1 MQEEKI
7 KDVKTVVL
15 IPALDPERGP
25 LLDLVSKLLSY
36 DFLFVLLVDDGSSK
50 ENKII
55 FEECKSLGCELVSYE
70 ENRGK
75 GYALRRGFSEILSK
89 KEFYGEAD
97 VITAD
102 SDGQHTVEDI
112 LKVRAEMLAHR
123 GAFVLGVRDFFSE
136 ESNKNV
142 PPKSLKGNRFTSKL
156 FKYMYGRWMA
166 DTQTGLRGI
175 PYSLLEKAVKITGD
189 RYQYEMKALIRAVR
203 SDIEIVETPIE
214 VIYVDN
220 NKGTHFRPIKDS
232 LKIIGVIISQF
243 LKYSLISLSSS
254 ILDIA
259 AFTMLSAMLA
269 NVIPTEH
276 IIVSTFIAR
285 GISGAFN
292 FLMNKRVVF
301 SAGNTAL
308 LPGIIKYIIT
318 AAFIASLSALLVNGL
333 FSLLHWNKTIIKI
346 IVDTLLF
353 FLSYKIQQAWVFNR
367 RPRQTRKQ

>member
-136 ESNKNV
+136 ESNKKV

-156 FKYMYGRWMA
+156 FKFMYGRWMA

-175 PYSLLEKAVKITGD
+175 PYSLLEEAVKITGD
-189 RYQYEMKALIRAVR
+189 RYQYEMKALIKAVR
-203 SDIEIVETPIE
+203 YDVEIIETPIE

-269 NVIPTEH
+269 NVIPVEH

-301 SAGNTAL
+301 SAGDQAL
-308 LPGIIKYIIT
+308 LPGILKYILT
-318 AAFIASLSALLVNGL
+318 AVLIASLSALFVNVL
-333 FSLLHWNKTIIKI
+333 FLILHWNKTLIKI

-353 FLSYKIQQAWVFNR
+353 FVSYKLQQAFVFNR
-367 RPRQTRKQ
+367 HPRQTRKQ

>member
-1 MQEEKI
+1 MQEEK
-7 KDVKTVVL
+7 KKEVKTVIL

-25 LLDLVSKLLSY
+25 LVDLVSKLLSF
-36 DFLFVLLVDDGSSK
+36 DFLSVLLVDDGSRK
-50 ENKII
+50 EKKAV
-55 FEECKSLGCELVSYE
+55 FEECRALGCEVISYDT
-70 ENRGK
+70 NKGK
-75 GYALRRGFSEILSK
+75 GYALRRGFSEILSRK
-89 KEFYGEAD
+89 DFYGEAP

-112 LKVRAEMLAHR
+112 LKVRRELISHKD
-123 GAFVLGVRDFFSE
+123 AFVLGVRDFFSE
-136 ESNKNV
+136 DSNKNV

-156 FKYMYGRWMA
+156 FKFMYGRMMV

-214 VIYVDN
+214 VIYEEN
-220 NKGTHFRPIKDS
+220 NKGTHFRPIRDS

-254 ILDIA
+254 IIDIA
-259 AFTMLSAMLA
+259 AFTMLSAMLSS
-269 NVIPTEH
+269 VIPEEH
-276 IIVSTFIAR
+276 IIVATFIAR

-353 FLSYKIQQAWVFNR
+353 FLSYKLQQGWVFNR
-367 RPRQTRKQ
+367 HPRQTRKQ

>member
-1 MQEEKI
+1 MQEEKN
-7 KDVKTVVL
+7 KEVKTVVL

-70 ENRGK
+70 GNRGK

-156 FKYMYGRWMA
+156 FKFMYGRWMA

-175 PYSLLEKAVKITGD
+175 PYSLLDEATKIKGD
-189 RYQYEMKALIRAVR
+189 RYQYEMKALIKAVR
-203 SDIEIVETPIE
+203 CDVEIIETPIE

-220 NKGTHFRPIKDS
+220 NKGTHFRPIRDS
-232 LKIIGVIISQF
+232 LKIIGVLISQF

-269 NVIPTEH
+269 NVIPIEH

-301 SAGNTAL
+301 SAGDQAL
-308 LPGIIKYIIT
+308 LPGILKYILT
-318 AAFIASLSALLVNGL
+318 AVIIASLSALFVNVL
-333 FSLLHWNKTIIKI
+333 FLILHWNKTLIKI

-353 FLSYKIQQAWVFNR
+353 FVSYKLQQAFVFNHH
-367 RPRQTRKQ
+367 PRQTRKR

>member
-175 PYSLLEKAVKITGD
+175 PYSLLGEATKIKGD
-189 RYQYEMKALIRAVR
+189 RYQYEMKALIKAVR
-203 SDIEIVETPIE
+203 SDIEIIETPIE
-214 VIYVDN
+214 VIYLDN
-220 NKGTHFRPIKDS
+220 NKGTHFRPIRDS

-333 FSLLHWNKTIIKI
+333 FMLLHWNKTIIKI

>member
-112 LKVRAEMLAHR
+112 LKVRAEMLTHR

-175 PYSLLEKAVKITGD
+175 PYSLLGEATKIKGD
-189 RYQYEMKALIRAVR
+189 RYQYEMKALIKAVR
-203 SDIEIVETPIE
+203 SDIEIIETPIE
-214 VIYVDN
+214 VIYLDN
-220 NKGTHFRPIKDS
+220 NKGTHFRPIRDS

-333 FSLLHWNKTIIKI
+333 FMLLHWNKTIIKI

>member
-1 MQEEKI
+1 VQEGTI
-7 KDVKTVVL
+7 KEVKTVVL

-25 LLDLVSKLLSY
+25 LVDLVSKLLSF
-36 DFLFVLLVDDGSSK
+36 DFLSVLLVDDGSSK

-55 FEECKSLGCELVSYE
+55 FEECQSLGCEVVSYDT
-70 ENRGK
+70 NRGK
-75 GYALRRGFSEILSK
+75 GYALRKGFSEILSR
-89 KEFYGEAD
+89 KELYGEAD

-112 LKVRAEMLAHR
+112 LKVRQEMIAHK

-136 ESNKNV
+136 GSEKNI

-156 FKYMYGRWMA
+156 FKFMYGRWMV

-175 PYSLLEKAVKITGD
+175 PYSLLEEALKITGD

-203 SDIEIVETPIE
+203 SDVEIVEIPIE
-214 VIYVDN
+214 VIYMEE
-220 NKGTHFRPIKDS
+220 NKGTHFRPIRDS
-232 LKIIGVIISQF
+232 LKIIGVLISQF

-259 AFTMLSAMLA
+259 AFTMLSAMLSS
-269 NVIPTEH
+269 VIPEEH
-276 IIVSTFIAR
+276 IIVATFIAR
-285 GISGAFN
+285 GISGTFN

-318 AAFIASLSALLVNGL
+318 AVFIASLSALLVNGL

-353 FLSYKIQQAWVFNR
+353 FLSYKLQQGWVFNR
-367 RPRQTRKQ
+367 HPRQTRKQ

>member
-112 LKVRAEMLAHR
+112 LKVRKEMLSHE

-136 ESNKNV
+136 DSNKNV

-156 FKYMYGRWMA
+156 FKFMYGRWMA

-175 PYSLLEKAVKITGD
+175 PYSLLGEATKIKGD
-189 RYQYEMKALIRAVR
+189 RYQYEMKALIKAVR
-203 SDIEIVETPIE
+203 SDIEIIETPIE
-214 VIYVDN
+214 VIYLDN
-220 NKGTHFRPIKDS
+220 NKGTHFRPIRDS

-259 AFTMLSAMLA
+259 AFTMLSAMLSSL
-269 NVIPTEH
+269 IPEEH
-276 IIVSTFIAR
+276 IIVATFIAR
-285 GISGAFN
+285 GISGTFN

-333 FSLLHWNKTIIKI
+333 FMLLHWNKTIIKI

>member
-1 MQEEKI
+1 MQEEKN
-7 KDVKTVVL
+7 KEVKTVVL

-55 FEECKSLGCELVSYE
+55 FEECKSLGCEVVSYD

-75 GYALRRGFSEILSK
+75 GYALRIGFSEILSK
-89 KEFYGEAD
+89 KELYGEAD

-112 LKVRAEMLAHR
+112 LKVRQEMLAHK

-136 ESNKNV
+136 DSNKNV

-156 FKYMYGRWMA
+156 FKFMYGRRMV

-175 PYSLLEKAVKITGD
+175 PYSLLDEATKIKGD
-189 RYQYEMKALIRAVR
+189 RYQYEMKALIKAVR
-203 SDIEIVETPIE
+203 SDVEIIETPIE

-220 NKGTHFRPIKDS
+220 NKGTHFRPIRDS

-269 NVIPTEH
+269 SVLPVEH

-301 SAGNTAL
+301 SAGDQAL
-308 LPGIIKYIIT
+308 LPGILKYILT
-318 AAFIASLSALLVNGL
+318 AVLIASLSALFVNGL
-333 FSLLHWNKTIIKI
+333 FLILHWNKTLIKI

-353 FLSYKIQQAWVFNR
+353 FVSYKLQQAFVFNR
-367 RPRQTRKQ
+367 HPRQIRKQ